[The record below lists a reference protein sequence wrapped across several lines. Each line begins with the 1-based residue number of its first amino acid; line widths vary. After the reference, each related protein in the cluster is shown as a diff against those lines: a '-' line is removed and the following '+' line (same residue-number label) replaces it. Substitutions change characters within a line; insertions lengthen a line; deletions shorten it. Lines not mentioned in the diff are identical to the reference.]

1 MLHQAT
7 ALTGE
12 EAEVLVKID
21 EARRNLSY
29 AVSQSRR
36 WVGLLRR
43 NTYARAIRG
52 SNSIE
57 GYNVTVDDA
66 LAAAEGDQ
74 PFDANAQ
81 TWAAITGYQNA
92 MTYALQLAEDPHFK
106 YEEALLRSLHFMMMQ
121 HDLTKNPGRWRPGPI
136 FVRNDDRDE
145 IVHEGPAAELV
156 SPLMGELVAWLED
169 HDTSSPIMIVAAM
182 AHLNLVMI
190 HPFSDGNG
198 RMARCLQ
205 TLILARERIL
215 HPMLCSI
222 EEYLGRNT
230 PAYYAVLADVG
241 KGSWQPENDA
251 RPWIRFSLTAH
262 YRQAMTLNRRLKHW
276 SRVWE
281 EVERH
286 VMHRTLPERS
296 MQELVNAA
304 MGYRVRNSTYRLAA
318 EVSDNVATRDL
329 KVLVD
334 QRLLISKGERRGR
347 WYEAAPLLTAIRERF
362 RESGPI
368 EDPFT
373 SIGQQRP
380 TCAREE

>member
-1 MLHQAT
+1 
-7 ALTGE
+7 
-12 EAEVLVKID
+12 
-21 EARRNLSY
+21 
-29 AVSQSRR
+29 
-36 WVGLLRR
+36 
-43 NTYARAIRG
+43 
-52 SNSIE
+52 
-57 GYNVTVDDA
+57 
-66 LAAAEGDQ
+66 
-74 PFDANAQ
+74 
-81 TWAAITGYQNA
+81 
-92 MTYALQLAEDPHFK
+92 
-106 YEEALLRSLHFMMMQ
+106 
-121 HDLTKNPGRWRPGPI
+121 
-136 FVRNDDRDE
+136 
-145 IVHEGPAAELV
+145 
-156 SPLMGELVAWLED
+156 
-169 HDTSSPIMIVAAM
+169 
-182 AHLNLVMI
+182 
-190 HPFSDGNG
+190 
-198 RMARCLQ
+198 
-205 TLILARERIL
+205 
-215 HPMLCSI
+215 MLCSI

-286 VMHRTLPERS
+286 VLHRNLPERS

-347 WYEAAPLLTAIRERF
+347 WYEAAPLLTSIRERF

-373 SIGQQRP
+373 AIGQLRQS
-380 TCAREE
+380 